1 MVNRKGKGTRFERE
15 VKKVFEEAGFSV
27 IRSAASLGKA
37 DLFVEGIGSIQCKA
51 RKRLS
56 LYSLFDGADVLVV
69 KADRK
74 EPLVVIP
81 VKKFLEVVDG
91 RTDSG
96 NYPDW

>member
-1 MVNRKGKGTRFERE
+1 MNRKGKGTRFERE

>member
-1 MVNRKGKGTRFERE
+1 MKNPKAKGTRFERE
-15 VKKVFEEAGFSV
+15 VKKLFEEKGFTV
-27 IRSAASLGKA
+27 VRSAASLGKA

-56 LYSLFDGADVLVV
+56 LYNLFDGADVLVV

-81 VKKFLEVVDG
+81 VKKFLEVVNGQPDA
-91 RTDSG
+91 G
-96 NYPDW
+96 N